1 MLCNACHIVHAIIP
15 ISNNGQH
22 QQLHNISLNQES
34 INLPNLECM
43 RPWVQLQTGCRR
55 CMWSLFKNTCNML
68 QLYFMA
74 KCNESLKPKAKGEQS
89 KSTCLLHQVP
99 SERLQR
105 LSRKKHWIISTQ
117 LYVFWSQF
125 CVWFH
130 LKLFF
135 WAWDLSPVRR
145 SFHVV
150 VFFFTVTLLFLMFVC
165 TSLVFSCVPGIVFV
179 PKCWLWSLCL
189 EQKTSLYNI
198 TISIYIY
205 IISIASPSKPSKP
218 CRDRTQPILQLNV
231 PL

>member
-150 VFFFTVTLLFLMFVC
+150 VFFFYCYTSFSHVCLHLPCFLVRARYCIRSQVLTVK
-165 TSLVFSCVPGIVFV
+165 SLP
-179 PKCWLWSLCL
+179 WT
-189 EQKTSLYNI
+189 ENI
-198 TISIYIY
+198 FI
-205 IISIASPSKPSKP
+205 
-218 CRDRTQPILQLNV
+218 
-231 PL
+231 

>member
-150 VFFFTVTLLFLMFVC
+150 VFFLLLHFF
-165 TSLVFSCVPGIVFV
+165 FSCLSAPPLFSRACQVLYSFPSADCEVFALNR
-179 PKCWLWSLCL
+179 KH
-189 EQKTSLYNI
+189 LYI
-198 TISIYIY
+198 ISQYLYIY
-205 IISIASPSKPSKP
+205 IHYLHSISIQ
-218 CRDRTQPILQLNV
+218 T
-231 PL
+231 